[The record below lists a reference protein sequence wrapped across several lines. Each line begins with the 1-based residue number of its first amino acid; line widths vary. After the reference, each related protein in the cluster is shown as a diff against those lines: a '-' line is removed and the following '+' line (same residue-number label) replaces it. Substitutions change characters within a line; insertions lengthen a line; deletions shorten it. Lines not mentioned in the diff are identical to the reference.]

1 MSILTEDTSGYIPHP
16 DLHMSLFSGSIW
28 PEFLRNFF
36 MLDVHRNKGDYEK
49 ITLDGLLDEK
59 KIDSSAEKFM

>member
-1 MSILTEDTSGYIPHP
+1 
-16 DLHMSLFSGSIW
+16 MSLFSGSIW

-49 ITLDGLLDEK
+49 ITLDGTVVKNMLLDDEK
-59 KIDSSAEKFM
+59 KIDSSSEKMM